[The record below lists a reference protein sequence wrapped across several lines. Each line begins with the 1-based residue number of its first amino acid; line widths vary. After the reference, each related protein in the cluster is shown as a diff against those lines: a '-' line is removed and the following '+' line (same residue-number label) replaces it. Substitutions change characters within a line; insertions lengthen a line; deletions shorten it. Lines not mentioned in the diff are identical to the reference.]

1 MFRLLVTGALVYV
14 AYRVT
19 QRMIQDIPDTV
30 DPLLLPPPQQ
40 DRGALR
46 RQSAST
52 GGNTRR

>member
-19 QRMIQDIPDTV
+19 QRMIQDIPDAA
-30 DPLLLPPPQQ
+30 DPLLLPPPQN

-46 RQSAST
+46 RQSAA
-52 GGNTRR
+52 NARR